1 MSKKYLFSAFTKKP
15 KNPFSIIIK
24 ESRHKDTLYI
34 TYSNGPANG
43 GGTWGE
49 DLRFLN
55 DRTIDMIEDIFSES
69 VFEKFRSTVL
79 QRIQLR
85 ERKNEI

>member
-15 KNPFSIIIK
+15 KNPLSIIIK
-24 ESRHKDTLYI
+24 ESRHKDTLYV

-55 DRTIDMIEDIFSES
+55 DRTINMIQETFSEGI
-69 VFEKFRSTVL
+69 FEKFKSVVL
-79 QRIQLR
+79 DRIAYR
-85 ERKNEI
+85 EQQDEN